1 MKKSHIVLI
10 CLVAVV
16 SAILVSTYT
25 ASVDSSTFAQAK
37 AEPNKSFKI
46 TGTFDKTRAV
56 EYDAL
61 RDANLTIFH
70 VVDATG
76 KSHEV
81 HLHDDQGK
89 PMGLEQSES
98 VTIEGKF
105 DAATGEFHAH
115 HLLMKCPS
123 KYNDQK
129 HSLSAE
135 NN

>member
-25 ASVDSSTFAQAK
+25 SSVDSSTFAQAK
-37 AEPNKSFKI
+37 AEPGKSFKI

-61 RDANLTIFH
+61 RDANLTVFH
-70 VVDATG
+70 MVDATG
-76 KSHEV
+76 KTHEV
-81 HLHDDQGK
+81 KLHDNQGK

-105 DAATGEFHAH
+105 DASGEFHAH